1 MCGPPRPSSGH
12 RIAIMF
18 PSSADG
24 PTRSMAPYS
33 LFFKDIGH
41 ESGTTAVFR
50 IDDASTLRLFRESK
64 DMDIRIEKHGDLTS
78 TSNMTTPPL
87 HQFLVSPGSRTGLQG
102 TDLEVQLPE
111 RVDLDVSDVGI
122 VGRKVTVSV
131 GGQRMGMGIVGFD

>member
-1 MCGPPRPSSGH
+1 
-12 RIAIMF
+12 
-18 PSSADG
+18 
-24 PTRSMAPYS
+24 MAPYS
-33 LFFKDIGH
+33 LLFKDIGH
-41 ESGTTAVFR
+41 ESCTTAVFR

-78 TSNMTTPPL
+78 TSNMTTPL
-87 HQFLVSPGSRTGLQG
+87 HQFLVSPGSKAGLQG

-111 RVDLDVSDVGI
+111 RMDLDVSDVGI